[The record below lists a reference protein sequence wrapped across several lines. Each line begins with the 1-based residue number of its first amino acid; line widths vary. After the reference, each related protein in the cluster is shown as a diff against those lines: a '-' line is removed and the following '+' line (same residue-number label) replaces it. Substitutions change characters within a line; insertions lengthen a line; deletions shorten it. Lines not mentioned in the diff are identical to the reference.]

1 MQAKATLTMFISSC
15 LLFAYV
21 AVRAFLVPIT
31 WDEAYNYLEFT
42 RQGILLP
49 LRFPPMAANNH
60 YLNSWL
66 TYLTTGLLGVSEISL
81 RLPTLAAYILF
92 LYYTARLCNELS
104 SPLQRVSAFVVLN
117 GNPYLLDF
125 FSLSRGYGISYGL
138 LAGSLWYLYRFLRA
152 DLRVTYGQASLGLAI
167 LAVTAHLTL
176 IHFLISLPVVIV
188 LATILFAA
196 AGGGFVQ
203 RVAYALKVNAVGL
216 AVVGLFL

>member
-66 TYLTTGLLGVSEISL
+66 TYLTTGLLGVSEITL
-81 RLPTLAAYILF
+81 RLPALTAYILF

-104 SPLQRVSAFVVLN
+104 SPLLSVSAFVVLN

-138 LAGSLWYLYRFLRA
+138 LAGGLLFLYLFLLA
-152 DLRVTYGQASLGLAI
+152 VPRVTYCPAMLAF
-167 LAVTAHLTL
+167 APPA
-176 IHFLISLPVVIV
+176 
-188 LATILFAA
+188 LFP
-196 AGGGFVQ
+196 
-203 RVAYALKVNAVGL
+203 
-216 AVVGLFL
+216 

>member
-152 DLRVTYGQASLGLAI
+152 ALPGTYCQAGPGFAPPFRSTPLTRIPFSLSPPLD
-167 LAVTAHLTL
+167 H
-176 IHFLISLPVVIV
+176 S
-188 LATILFAA
+188 
-196 AGGGFVQ
+196 
-203 RVAYALKVNAVGL
+203 
-216 AVVGLFL
+216 